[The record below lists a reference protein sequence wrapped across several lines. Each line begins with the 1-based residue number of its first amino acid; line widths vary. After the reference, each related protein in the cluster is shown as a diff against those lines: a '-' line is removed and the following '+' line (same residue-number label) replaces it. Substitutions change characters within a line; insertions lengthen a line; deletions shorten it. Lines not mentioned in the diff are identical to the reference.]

1 MYVDPIAIHTCV
13 PRHGLINICLVH
25 SSFNSTSSHA
35 CSISFF
41 FLIIGPVLISSG
53 RRRKIRCIFQPDNP
67 DVCSECFARGSR
79 CIDQEHANPEVVVDH
94 RKNLRERVSRLE
106 ALVDTLLDDK
116 TVKSESRSQSISQAD
131 TSSPKAPT
139 LYTKDNFP
147 PTPLTS
153 EGSINFLP
161 NNQRAPSNRGH
172 HIPIL
177 SVLEDAVR
185 LPPLSHVLNDVDLH
199 RSMMRNSKPK
209 LAIQAAIPPCRLQQ
223 HWLMNATALRTGME
237 TT

>member
-1 MYVDPIAIHTCV
+1 VS
-13 PRHGLINICLVH
+13 R
-25 SSFNSTSSHA
+25 SH
-35 CSISFF
+35 
-41 FLIIGPVLISSG
+41 LTIIG
-53 RRRKIRCIFQPDNP
+53 RRRKIRCIFAPDNP

-116 TVKSESRSQSISQAD
+116 VVKSESQSQSQSRSHSQAD

-139 LYTKDNFP
+139 LYTKDTFP

-153 EGSINFLP
+153 EGSNNFLS
-161 NNQRAPSNRGH
+161 NNQRVPSNRGH

-177 SVLEDAVR
+177 SVFEDAVR
-185 LPPLSHVLNDVDLH
+185 SHHPLTCQTYTNCNSSTTPKSED
-199 RSMMRNSKPK
+199 SMQTANQRCPTHPQPSMT
-209 LAIQAAIPPCRLQQ
+209 
-223 HWLMNATALRTGME
+223 ATPSPIATKK
-237 TT
+237 T

>member
-1 MYVDPIAIHTCV
+1 VFTIHSFDSSSPCACFISLPIFLLSR
-13 PRHGLINICLVH
+13 PNLID
-25 SSFNSTSSHA
+25 T
-35 CSISFF
+35 
-41 FLIIGPVLISSG
+41 G
-53 RRRKIRCIFQPDNP
+53 RRRKIRCIFSPDNP
-67 DVCSECFARGSR
+67 EVCTECFARGSR

-139 LYTKDNFP
+139 LYTKDTFP

-153 EGSINFLP
+153 EGSATNFLP
-161 NNQRAPSNRGH
+161 NNQRVPSNRGH

-177 SVLEDAVR
+177 SVFEDAVS
-185 LPPLSHVLNDVDLH
+185 PPIYFTCSTQTDHDS
-199 RSMMRNSKPK
+199 SMMRKNKPTP
-209 LAIQAAIPPCRLQQ
+209 ATQAARRPCPNPSPPS
-223 HWLMNATALRTGME
+223 MIATPSPTGTK